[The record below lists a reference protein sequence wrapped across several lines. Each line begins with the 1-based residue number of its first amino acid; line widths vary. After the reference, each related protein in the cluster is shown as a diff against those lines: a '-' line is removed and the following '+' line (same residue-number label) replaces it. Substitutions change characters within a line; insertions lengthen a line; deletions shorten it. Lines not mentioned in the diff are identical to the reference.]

1 MCSID
6 PELARE
12 LEKNEYW
19 LWNDAIRTIK
29 DDTEELIEGK
39 AKLMK
44 YCPTIH
50 GITQVNTTLS

>member
-12 LEKNEYW
+12 LKKNEYW
-19 LWNDAIRTIK
+19 LWNDAIRTIE

-39 AKLMK
+39 ELMK
-44 YCPTIH
+44 WQEDDTVQIF
-50 GITQVNTTLS
+50 